1 MFFISQQP
9 EVESCSMPLGLEG
22 SASIIKTCFDKSTL
36 RVTVWYVP
44 E

>member
-22 SASIIKTCFDKSTL
+22 RARVFETHFDKRTL
-36 RVTVWYVP
+36 CIRVQYVP

>member
-1 MFFISQQP
+1 MFVISQQP

-22 SASIIKTCFDKSTL
+22 STNILETRFDKSTL
-36 RVTVWYVP
+36 CVTVQYVP